1 MIKSLLTLHVKTD
14 LMLSQPSFLS
24 HHTADTD
31 SKGRLKQMSV
41 NDTSSNLHGH
51 LLNHQI
57 VVAVQIYRVHQ
68 DTYNSILHFLV
79 IVLFTLVHSVFGT
92 STTTTITWH
101 IFVFQS
107 KLIAAQLQLWRA
119 TKWMQ
124 LHSYYWQ
131 RSILPNDTFRNCLQ
145 NHIHFS
151 QTLPWMMH
159 IHSWL

>member
-1 MIKSLLTLHVKTD
+1 
-14 LMLSQPSFLS
+14 
-24 HHTADTD
+24 
-31 SKGRLKQMSV
+31 MSV

-107 KLIAAQLQLWRA
+107 KLIAA
-119 TKWMQ
+119 
-124 LHSYYWQ
+124 
-131 RSILPNDTFRNCLQ
+131 
-145 NHIHFS
+145 
-151 QTLPWMMH
+151 
-159 IHSWL
+159 